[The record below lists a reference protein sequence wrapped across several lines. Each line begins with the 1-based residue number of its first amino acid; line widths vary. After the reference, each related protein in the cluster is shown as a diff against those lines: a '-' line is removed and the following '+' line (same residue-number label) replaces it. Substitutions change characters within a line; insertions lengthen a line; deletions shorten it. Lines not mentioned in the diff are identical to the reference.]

1 MGFWGSVKKWNTRN
15 EKLIFGSAGST
26 TPYIDL
32 TYYNSVNSYLF
43 NNYTYKIDYTTVI
56 PKKKIFP
63 YLGFQGSQI

>member
-15 EKLIFGSAGST
+15 EKFIFGSAGST

-32 TYYNSVNSYLF
+32 TLYNSVNSYLF
-43 NNYTYKIDYTTVI
+43 NNYTYKFDYTTVI